1 MLEDE
6 PLDAELVRR
15 ELKKSGV
22 DHELLIVRNRET
34 FQKAL
39 YDFPADI
46 ILSDHSL
53 PQFSS
58 TEALKIIKSIG
69 LEIPFILITSTMT
82 DEFAVKIMK
91 EGADDYIIKD
101 RLSRL
106 PSAIY
111 NAIQKFRLVSEKN
124 AERIRIN
131 DELRSLNHRLQ
142 LATKSADLGIWD
154 WDIDAQILKWD
165 EGMYKLYHV
174 EDAGLES
181 LYDTWVSSLHF
192 EDRDRVLAELQM
204 ALVDEKKYDTEFK
217 IVDDQ
222 DRIYDIKATGIV
234 ERDDS
239 GLPLRMIGICWDTT
253 KQKSAAQEREEIIK
267 EMSQRN
273 VELEQFSYIISH
285 NLRSPVANIIG
296 ASTLLCDIELPVD
309 DRMYLL
315 EAVHQSAIG
324 LDNIIRDMNRI
335 IELKDGIYVKEAVSL
350 STLVAEIKLSISD
363 LLLDNEFKVNC
374 DFSAVDELF
383 SVKPYLYSIFY
394 NLITNGVKYRRLDVK
409 AFLTITSEQLSDK
422 TVLLFTDNG
431 IGFNLD
437 RNKDNLFGLYKR
449 FHSNYPGKG
458 MGLFMVKSQVEM
470 LGGSVS
476 VESTENV
483 GTTFKIEFKHR

>member
-15 ELKKSGV
+15 ELKKSEV
-22 DHELLIVRNRET
+22 NHELLIVRNKET
-34 FQKAL
+34 FQRAIK
-39 YDFPADI
+39 DFPADI

-58 TEALKIIKSIG
+58 NEALKMIKSTG
-69 LEIPFILITSTMT
+69 LNIPFILITATMT

-111 NAIQKFRLVSEKN
+111 NAIEKFRLVNEKN

-131 DELRSLNHRLQ
+131 DELRRMNHRLQ

-154 WDIDAQILKWD
+154 WDIDGQILKWD
-165 EGMYKLYHV
+165 DGMYKLYRV
-174 EDAGLES
+174 EDIGHDS

-192 EDRDRVLAELQM
+192 EDKDRVLAELQM
-204 ALVDEKKYDTEFK
+204 ALIDEKKYDTEFK
-217 IVDDQ
+217 IVDSQ
-222 DRIYDIKATGIV
+222 DRTYDIKARGIV
-234 ERDDS
+234 ERSDT
-239 GLPLRMIGICWDTT
+239 GVPLRMIGVCWDTT

-267 EMSQRN
+267 EMSKRN
-273 VELEQFSYIISH
+273 AELEQFSYIISH

-296 ASTLLCDIELPVD
+296 ASTILCDLELPVD
-309 DRMYLL
+309 DRVFLL

-335 IELKDGIYVKEAVSL
+335 LELKDGIYVKEMVSF

-363 LLLDNEFKVNC
+363 LLLDNEFRVDC
-374 DFSAVDELF
+374 DFSAIDEIF
-383 SVKPYLYSIFY
+383 TVRPYLYSVFY
-394 NLITNGVKYRRLDVK
+394 NLIANAVKYRRLDVK
-409 AFLTITSEQLSDK
+409 GCITVTSEKVADK
-422 TVLLFTDNG
+422 SVLLFSDNG
-431 IGFNLD
+431 IGFNLN
-437 RNKDNLFGLYKR
+437 RNKDNVFGLYKR

-470 LGGSVS
+470 LGGNVS
-476 VESTENV
+476 VESTENL
-483 GTTFKIEFKHR
+483 GTTFKIEFKRG